1 MPKLDI
7 KEKEKKKTLNYY
19 TIKKMDKKSYSRNN
33 CIISSTSYWGLK

>member
-7 KEKEKKKTLNYY
+7 KEKEGKNPKILYY
-19 TIKKMDKKSYSRNN
+19 KKMDKKSYSRNN